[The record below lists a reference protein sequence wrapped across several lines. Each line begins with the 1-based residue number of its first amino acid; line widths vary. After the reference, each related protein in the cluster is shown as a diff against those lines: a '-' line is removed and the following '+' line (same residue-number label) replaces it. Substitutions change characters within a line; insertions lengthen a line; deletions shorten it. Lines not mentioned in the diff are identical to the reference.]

1 MRLIGLDLGGTAV
14 KAGAL
19 DADGARRV
27 TRSAP
32 VDLSGGPGP
41 VLELLASL
49 ARELGVEQHVG
60 IGVPGL
66 VDAARGCVLESPNL
80 APMREVPIKHEL
92 ARLLGIPDSGV
103 ALANDANAAALGEHW
118 LGTGQSERD
127 FLLVTLGTGVGGG
140 LILDGRLYAGGG
152 GMAGE
157 IGHVVVDPNG
167 RKCGCGGHGC
177 LETLASATAAKRRA
191 HELGLSEDLIELA
204 RIARERDG
212 AERALFHAIGRD
224 LGRGLA
230 MAVSLLDLRCFLIG
244 GGFSAALDLM
254 LPGVRVGLHERSYGA
269 RIDNVRVARAGL
281 GADAGWIGAA
291 RLLLPDPH

>member
-32 VDLSGGPGP
+32 VDLSRGPGP

-224 LGRGLA
+224 LGRGWRWR
-230 MAVSLLDLRCFLIG
+230 SRCSIC
-244 GGFSAALDLM
+244 AA
-254 LPGVRVGLHERSYGA
+254 S
-269 RIDNVRVARAGL
+269 
-281 GADAGWIGAA
+281 
-291 RLLLPDPH
+291 